1 MRASRIPHPAS
12 RFALLITCYSLLI
25 APLFAGPLEDAEN
38 AFNKKN
44 YKDARVAYEKFVAGP
59 EAKKHDKYRH
69 AVNQVIACRLR
80 MGEHAD
86 ALTFAKSRIE
96 ADKDTVWEG
105 RSHRRYANLLMAA
118 PHWGMRRAG
127 EFHRGKRGQGEYVRS
142 FRKDRTE
149 AIKHFEAA
157 RTIYQA
163 TLADKNKLA
172 ELPKDQQDKFL
183 PEALECNFDLAGS
196 LLRRGENTQ
205 SWDWWDSFG
214 EETEEF
220 EEYEPGYGYR
230 RRGVRGSNPPSGLR
244 VDKKGNPIFTV
255 EPKSYK
261 AALPD
266 DQRVRFLLKEIEAK
280 DPTPNNDM
288 KALAIYRRAMVARAR
303 FGPDIVTRWWQQ
315 GHRRFGRLGEPLEN
329 DPAKPEKELWHLKE
343 NEALTWVAGQLKV
356 ITLPPKENIVTLLE
370 EVAHEYSKSSTA
382 DDALYALGAFF
393 QTRQQYPRSLEA
405 YETLLGK
412 FPQTTYRNQA
422 TNARQQIVQ
431 KEIQLH
437 QIGAQLAGEKARLQI
452 SYRNTGKVT
461 FTIQPI
467 DLPGYIARIPELNG
481 KTVPRHPKVD
491 INGIMGNAQNMI
503 RRWQLS
509 SYLLDQRFNRY
520 RKWLKGAPKSWTV
533 DVKNDGTMRPAQT
546 VIDSPIHEGGTYF
559 VEARVAGARLPSRS
573 MFIVSSIAILEKNIP
588 NKRLYYLADAISG
601 APVNNAP
608 FSIYEVWV
616 ESRRAGNKWQ
626 QINHVVKHEAKSDKA
641 GLFELSLPPIRQRRS
656 RNLFAVAHIPE
667 AGQPVDAPK
676 ARFAYT
682 DMGYWSPQNPTWRRD
697 NNARIFTLT
706 DRPVYRPED
715 TVNFKIWIRK
725 KQNGEYI
732 TSAGQNLHVEIFD
745 AKNNK
750 ILTKDWKADKNGSAA
765 GKLVLGE
772 EPPLGRY
779 RMQVRSKEGG
789 RWRWYG
795 NAQFRVEEYKKPEF
809 EVSVKPGKDNAKL
822 GESLTANIEAKYYF
836 GAPVTEATVK
846 YKVFRQAFAHNY
858 VPRGR
863 YDWLYGQG
871 YGIIDYPYQWMPWWK
886 RWGCC
891 RIAPPWYQ
899 WRPAAARQL
908 VKHGE
913 AQIDN
918 GKLEITIDTKAAAE
932 NHGDSDHRY
941 FIEAEVTDS
950 SRRTI
955 TGSGSV
961 SATRQSFYAYVST
974 DHGWLKPDDQATFT
988 IKTVTPDEVPV
999 ATKGKLTIASVKYK
1013 GRTNDEVVEEVHQS
1027 FDIETGAN
1035 GLAELP
1041 IRIGRSG
1048 QFRVSYKTK
1057 DPWGGE
1063 VQGNAMVWVAGD
1075 DFDGQH
1081 YRFNEL
1087 EVLTDKREYKIGDTA
1102 HVMLNVSDTESYVL
1116 FSPDAYQGTM
1126 RKYQLLYLPKRSVV
1140 IDIPVQ
1146 KRHEPNFHIE
1156 ATVIRNGKVSSM
1168 MRELAVPTK
1177 RHFLEIKVTPDKPS
1191 YSPGD
1196 SGNLMVEVTDHT
1208 GEPVQ
1213 TELAVAAFDRS
1224 VLYIQPETT
1233 PKIEQLFY
1241 GQKRYHRNNTQSSL
1255 QMAFNAQGGGVRNP
1269 FRASGAKDW
1278 NGYWGPAGVY
1288 WAQATGQQIAGFGGG
1303 GGYASLK
1310 RKSARS
1316 MSAANGI
1323 AMDAEVAAAPGAP
1336 AAKMANRRGRANAA
1350 GAVMEKQMDRA
1361 DADKKGNAA
1370 LGDTMAEAKV
1380 RTNFADTALWAASV
1394 PTSAEGKASIPI
1406 TFPESLTS
1414 WKINAWGVSA
1424 KTQVGY
1430 TSASTITTKNLM
1442 VRLQSPRFYVERDEV
1457 ILSAIVNNYLKTEKK
1472 VKVELGLSK
1481 NGTLAT
1487 IQPSAIKPLTITVPA
1502 GGEKRVDWKVI
1513 ATKEGLAE
1521 ITVKALTN
1529 EESDAMKMAFPVF
1542 VHGVR
1547 KQLANVGS
1555 IAPDKELGRY
1565 EYKFTLPAAM
1575 KPEATRV
1582 TVKIAPSLA
1591 GAVLDALPYLFD
1603 YEYDTVEATLSRFL
1617 PAIVAKRMLVDT
1629 GLNLEALQEKRKDL
1643 LTSTPEY
1650 KKGYWR
1656 NPVFNTAKLDN
1667 IVKTCMKRIM
1677 NWQQGNGGW
1686 GWWGS
1691 SRASVYQT
1699 CYVLYSLNIAQQA
1712 GIQVDPKV
1720 MARAASYILNNLE
1733 HDYGK
1738 FEWNDKESKTH
1749 YSFGTGH
1756 AYACYVASLSGSKD
1770 PRMNKWLD
1778 IMFTHRDRLNNYGK
1792 ALLCLTYH
1800 KSGNLGKATTL
1811 LQNIEQYL
1819 KQDDEV
1825 QLAWLDTPSK
1835 GWWRWF
1841 NNDVETNAWFLQ
1853 CYNALKPKDEK
1864 PRRLVKWLLTNR
1876 RHGHYWHSTRDT
1888 ALTVNAF
1895 AQYLKASGELAPDYE
1910 LEVAIDNGAL
1920 GKKTFK
1926 VNSKNMFFFDNIFEI
1941 SGEEVGPGDHTI
1953 SIIKRGKGAAY
1964 ISSITSFFTK
1974 EEDIK
1979 GAGLELRVTRN
1990 YFKLVPKVKSVDV
2003 TTTSGSKV
2011 AEKFAKM
2018 ERVALKNGDELT
2030 SGDQLEVELML
2041 EAKNDYDYLV
2051 FEDMKPAGCE
2061 PLDVRSGSSRQEGL
2075 VANMELRD
2083 EKVVFFIQMLHQG
2096 KHRLRYRMRAE
2107 VPGHFHALP
2116 TKGYGMYAPDLYGTA
2131 DEMRVQIKDK

>member
-1 MRASRIPHPAS
+1 MRALRI
-12 RFALLITCYSLLI
+12 ALLITYYSLLI
-25 APLFAGPLEDAEN
+25 APLFAGPLEDAEA
-38 AFNKKN
+38 AFDKKN
-44 YKDARVAYEKFVAGP
+44 YKDAREAYEKFIAEPDAV
-59 EAKKHDKYRH
+59 KHERYRY
-69 AVNQVIACRLR
+69 AVNQVIASRLR
-80 MGEHAD
+80 MNEHAE

-96 ADKDTVWEG
+96 SDKGTAWEA
-105 RSHRRYANLLMAA
+105 RSHRRYANLLMAV

-127 EFHRGKRGQGEYVRS
+127 EFHRGQRGQGEFVNS

-157 RTIYQA
+157 RTIYQ
-163 TLADKNKLA
+163 TCLGDKSKIAD
-172 ELPKDQQDKFL
+172 LPQDQQDKFL
-183 PEALECNFDLAGS
+183 PEALECNFDLAGT
-196 LLRRGENTQ
+196 LLRRRENAQ
-205 SWDWWDSFG
+205 SWDWWDDFS
-214 EETEEF
+214 EEMEEF
-220 EEYEPGYGYR
+220 EEYEAGYGYR
-230 RRGVRGSNPPSGLR
+230 RYGVQGSNPPSGLR
-244 VDKKGNPIFTV
+244 VDKEGEPIFTI

-261 AALPD
+261 ADLPD
-266 DQRVRFLLKEIEAK
+266 DQRVRYLIKEIEAK
-280 DPTPNNDM
+280 DPTPDKDM

-303 FGPDIVTRWWQQ
+303 FGPDLVTRWWQQ
-315 GHRRFGRLGEPLEN
+315 GHRRFGQLGEPLED
-329 DPAKPEKELWHLKE
+329 DPGKPEKELWHLKQ

-356 ITLPPKENIVTLLE
+356 ISLPPQENVVALLE
-370 EVAHEYSKSSTA
+370 EVAHEYSKSEAA

-393 QTRQQYPRSLEA
+393 QTRQQYPRALEA

-412 FPQTTYRNQA
+412 FPQTSYRNQA
-422 TNARQQIVQ
+422 TNARQQITQ

-467 DLPGYIARIPELNG
+467 DLSGYFARITELNG
-481 KTVPRHPKVD
+481 KDVPRYPQID
-491 INGIMGNAQNMI
+491 IDGILGNAQNML
-503 RRWQLS
+503 RRWQLTA
-509 SYLLDQRFNRY
+509 YLLDHRFNRY
-520 RKWLKGAPKSWTV
+520 QKWLRGAPTSWTV
-533 DVKNDGTMRPAQT
+533 DVEDDGTMRPAQT
-546 VIDSPIHEGGTYF
+546 IIESAVHEGGTYY
-559 VEARVAGARLPSRS
+559 VEAQVAGAQMPSRS
-573 MFIVSSIAILEKNIP
+573 LFIVSSIAILEKNIP
-588 NKRLYYLADAISG
+588 DKRLYYIADAISG

-616 ESRRAGNKWQ
+616 ESQRDGNQWK
-626 QINHVVKHEAKSDKA
+626 QINHVVKHEAKTDDA
-641 GLFELSLPPIRQRRS
+641 GLFELSLPPTNQRQS
-656 RNLFAVAHIPE
+656 RNLFAVAHLPD

-676 ARFAYT
+676 TRFAYT
-682 DMGYWSPQNPTWRRD
+682 DMGYWSPQNPAWQRD
-697 NNARIFTLT
+697 NNARIFVMT

-725 KQNGEYI
+725 KSNGEYV
-732 TSAGQNLHVEIFD
+732 TSAGENLNVEIYD

-750 ILTKDWKADKNGSAA
+750 VLTQEWTADKNGSAV

-772 EPPLGRY
+772 EPPLGLY
-779 RMQVRSKEGG
+779 RMQVRSKEGNQ
-789 RWRWYG
+789 WRWYG

-809 EVSVKPGKDNAKL
+809 EVTVKPGKDNARL
-822 GESLTANIEAKYYF
+822 GETITANIEAKYYF
-836 GAPVTEATVK
+836 GGAVTEATVS
-846 YKVFRQAFAHNY
+846 YKVFRQAFTHNY
-858 VPRGR
+858 IPSAP

-871 YGIIDYPYQWMPWWK
+871 YGIIDYPYEWMPWWK

-913 AQIDN
+913 AKIDN
-918 GKLEITIDTKAAAE
+918 GKLEISIDTKDAAT

-941 FIEAEVTDS
+941 FIEVEVTDS

-974 DHGWLKPDDQATFT
+974 NRGWLKPDDQATFT

-999 ATKGKLTIASVKYK
+999 ATKGKLTISSVKYQ
-1013 GRTNDEVVEEVHQS
+1013 GRSNTEIVEEVHQT
-1027 FDIETGAN
+1027 FDIETGAD
-1035 GLAELP
+1035 GIAELP

-1048 QFRVSYKTK
+1048 QFRISYVTK

-1063 VQGNAMVWVAGD
+1063 VQGNAMVWVVGD

-1087 EVLTDKREYKIGDTA
+1087 EILTDKREYKVGETA
-1102 HVMLNVSDTESYVL
+1102 HVMLNVSEKESYVL
-1116 FSPDAYQGTM
+1116 FSPDAFQGTL
-1126 RKYQLLYLPKRSVV
+1126 RTYQLLYLPKRSVV
-1140 IDIPVQ
+1140 IDIPVET
-1146 KRHEPNFHIE
+1146 RHEPNFHID
-1156 ATVIRNGKVSSM
+1156 ATVIRNGKVNSM
-1168 MRELAVPTK
+1168 VRELAVPTK

-1191 YSPGD
+1191 YSPGA
-1196 SGNLMVEVTDHT
+1196 SGNLLVEVKDHT

-1233 PKIEQLFY
+1233 PKIEQMFH
-1241 GQKRYHRNNTQSSL
+1241 GQKRYHNDNTQSSL
-1255 QMAFNAQGGGVRNP
+1255 QVTFNAQGGGVQNP
-1269 FRASGAKDW
+1269 YWASGAKDW
-1278 NGYWGPAGVY
+1278 EGYWGPTGVY
-1288 WAQATGQQIAGFGGG
+1288 WAQADADQIAAFGGAG
-1303 GGYASLK
+1303 GSLRAESK
-1310 RKSARS
+1310 RKAS
-1316 MSAANGI
+1316 NGI
-1323 AMDAEVAAAPGAP
+1323 EMEASADAVAAAP
-1336 AAKMANRRGRANAA
+1336 AAKMANRRGLANAA
-1350 GAVMEKQMDRA
+1350 GAIMEKQQAGRDRA
-1361 DADKKGNAA
+1361 ADKADGKAFGDAG
-1370 LGDTMAEAKV
+1370 GDTMAEAQV

-1394 PTSAEGKASIPI
+1394 PTSAEGKATIPI

-1414 WKINAWGVSA
+1414 WKINTWGMSA

-1430 TSASTITTKNLM
+1430 TSANAVTTKNLM

-1457 ILSAIVNNYLKTEKK
+1457 ILSAIVNNYLTTEKK
-1472 VKVELGLSK
+1472 VRIELSLSD
-1481 NGTLAT
+1481 NGTLALNH
-1487 IQPSAIKPLTITVPA
+1487 QPSTINPLTITVPA
-1502 GGEKRVDWKVI
+1502 GEEKRIDWNVI
-1513 ATKEGLAE
+1513 AIKEGLAE
-1521 ITVKALTN
+1521 ITVKALTD

-1547 KQLANVGS
+1547 KQLAKVGS
-1555 IAPDKELGRY
+1555 IAPDQELGRY

-1603 YEYDTVEATLSRFL
+1603 YEYDTVESTLSRFL

-1650 KKGYWR
+1650 QKGYWS

-1677 NWQQGNGGW
+1677 SWQQGNGGW

-1691 SRASVYQT
+1691 SQASVYQT
-1699 CYVLYSLNIAQQA
+1699 CYVLYSLNIAKEA
-1712 GIQVDPKV
+1712 GIEVDPQV
-1720 MARAASYILNNLE
+1720 LDRAASYVLNSLE
-1733 HDYGK
+1733 NDYGK
-1738 FEWNDKESKTH
+1738 FEWQDKEGKTQ
-1749 YSFGTGH
+1749 YSFGTQH
-1756 AYACYVASLSGSKD
+1756 AYACYVATLSGSKD

-1778 IMFTHRDRLNNYGK
+1778 LMFTHRDRLNNYGK
-1792 ALLCLTYH
+1792 ALVCLTYH
-1800 KSGNLGKATTL
+1800 RSGDQARANTL
-1811 LQNIEQYL
+1811 LENIEQYL

-1825 QLAWLDTPSK
+1825 ELAWLETPNK
-1835 GWWRWF
+1835 GWWWWY
-1841 NNDVETNAWFLQ
+1841 NNDIETNAWFLQ
-1853 CYNALKPKDEK
+1853 CYNALKPKAEK

-1910 LEVAIDNGAL
+1910 LEVAVDNGVL

-1926 VNSKNMFFFDNIFEI
+1926 VNAQNMFFFDNIFEI

-1964 ISSITSFFTK
+1964 ISSIASFFTK

-2003 TTTSGSKV
+2003 TTTSGTKV
-2011 AEKFAKM
+2011 AEQFAKTD
-2018 ERVALKNGDELT
+2018 RVALKNGDELT
-2030 SGDQLEVELML
+2030 SGDQLEVELIL

-2061 PLDVRSGSSRQEGL
+2061 PLDVRSGSSRQEGI

-2131 DEMRVQIKDK
+2131 DEMRVIIKDK